1 MRCWHKE
8 LIKFLPDAQ
17 LKGQWRECVL
27 IAKDIKETGKPN
39 HLLVNQISN
48 FSIHDFVTYCFIVY
62 IEMND
67 RGFRPTDKAV
77 RKIEELCGRPTRPN
91 IFDGWHTK
99 EYLRSNMANLWEK
112 HYMGI
117 GKSRITDEEWARL
130 CDGYEQITGEVY
142 QI

>member
-1 MRCWHKE
+1 MRCWHKD

-27 IAKDIKETGKPN
+27 IAKDIKEIGKPN
-39 HLLVNQISN
+39 HLLVNQIAN
-48 FSIHDFVTYCFIVY
+48 YPIDDFESYCFLVY
-62 IEMND
+62 LAMNG
-67 RGFRPTDKAV
+67 RGFRTTDKAV
-77 RKIEELCGRPTRPN
+77 IKIQELGGKVTKTN
-91 IFDGWHTK
+91 IFENWHTK
-99 EYLRSNMANLWEK
+99 DYLRSNMANLWEK

-130 CDGYEQITGEVY
+130 CEGYEKITGEVY